1 VYELARMRRRFRGEI
16 RLCADFKRFE
26 QHCVPAVTVYSALRQ
41 RNNER
46 FPAVIS
52 RLSARRGYDAVLAW
66 YFVTVWGSGF
76 LASKI
81 GLQHAAP
88 FTFLCLRFTFGMACL
103 AAIVLAT
110 RPRWPGTRE
119 ELAHVV
125 VAGVLMHA
133 VHLSG
138 SHYTQY
144 LGMSAGI
151 TAVLLSVQPLLTAL
165 IAARWMNEE
174 LKKRQWAGIALGL
187 AGVTLVV
194 WHKIDVSEATWGSLL
209 AVTISLIGV
218 TAGTLYQR
226 RFCPLVDLRSASLIQ
241 FAVVIAALAPLAWL
255 VDDDPVR
262 WSWSLAGAI
271 LFLVIGGSILA
282 VNALHTLM
290 RRGQATRVTGLFYI
304 TPVFAVVLE
313 MLMFDVVPSPLTGL
327 GVVVTCAG
335 VGLLAWRPAPAAA
348 DRPAVN
354 VRNAP

>member
-1 VYELARMRRRFRGEI
+1 
-16 RLCADFKRFE
+16 
-26 QHCVPAVTVYSALRQ
+26 VT
-41 RNNER
+41 
-46 FPAVIS
+46 S
-52 RLSARRGYDAVLAW
+52 RLSGQRGYDALLAW

-88 FTFLCLRFTFGMACL
+88 FTFLSLRFAFGLVCL
-103 AAIVLAT
+103 VPIALVV
-110 RPRWPGTRE
+110 RPRWPSTPA
-119 ELAHVV
+119 ELGHVV
-125 VAGVLMHA
+125 AAGLLMHA

-165 IAARWMNEE
+165 IAAHWMHEA
-174 LKKRQWAGIALGL
+174 LTRHQWIGIALGL

-194 WHKIDVSEATWGSLL
+194 WHKIDVREASWGSLV
-209 AVTISLIGV
+209 AVSVSLVGV

-226 RFCPLVDLRSASLIQ
+226 TFCPLVDLRSASLIQ
-241 FAVVIAALAPLAWL
+241 FTAVIVVLAPLAWL
-255 VDDDPVR
+255 VEDVPVR

-271 LFLVIGGSILA
+271 VFLVVGASILA

-290 RRGQATRVTGLFYI
+290 RRGQATRVTSLVYL

-313 MLMFDVVPSPLTGL
+313 MLMFGVVPSPLTGL
-327 GVVVTCAG
+327 GIVVTCAG
-335 VGLLAWRPAPAAA
+335 VALVAWRPSAASGERRAPA
-348 DRPAVN
+348 R
-354 VRNAP
+354 